1 MNFLIEY
8 FLSII
13 QYFNDLFAYKNFLIV
28 SKAMD
33 YTVVDPEKVETGNKF
48 WEAQR
53 EKWIPIHSMYSAGV
67 SENQENYKPIP
78 GGVTEC
84 QIRIKYYYNNKLYM
98 YVSDDVDYEWP
109 PKKPSLMKFSM
120 PIKNAVLLNDE
131 GVPVKNI
138 TGDAKSFT
146 NHFGK
151 FQNPYMYH
159 SKIRITDVL
168 DRHSFI
174 NLRS

>member
-8 FLSII
+8 ILSII
-13 QYFNDLFAYKNFLIV
+13 QYFNDYFSYKNFVIV
-28 SKAMD
+28 SKILD
-33 YTVVDPEKVETGNKF
+33 YTVEDPEKVETGNKF

-53 EKWIPIHSMYSAGV
+53 EKWIPVHSMYSVGIPDGA
-67 SENQENYKPIP
+67 EYKPIP
-78 GGVTEC
+78 SGITDC
-84 QIRIKYYYNNKLYM
+84 RMNIRYYYNNKVYI
-98 YVSDDVDYEWP
+98 YVSDGLDYDWP
-109 PKKPSLMKFSM
+109 PKKPSLMKFTM

-138 TGDAKSFT
+138 TSEVKRFI

-159 SKIRITDVL
+159 AKIRLTDVL